1 MNQAGRFVVVL
12 LRLSAAMMAF
22 ALIAVFMPGEWI
34 DATHRWLGMGDFP
47 AQPIS
52 YYLARSLSAFYVI
65 FGGLLWLISVD
76 LERYRNIGFYVCY
89 AGLAFGPIVLFID
102 ISAGMPFYWT
112 LIEGPFAIILSVVL
126 LTLLKKARL
135 TDQ

>member
-47 AQPIS
+47 EEPIS
-52 YYLARSLSAFYVI
+52 YYLARSLSAFYAI

-76 LERYRNIGFYVCY
+76 LERYRNIGFYLCY

-102 ISAGMPFYWT
+102 ISADMPFYWT
-112 LIEGPFAIILSVVL
+112 LLEGPFVIILSVVL
-126 LTLLKKARL
+126 LALLKKARR